1 MASLLD
7 VAAVPRTVEING
19 IQVAVYGVSAQG
31 VASLMARFPAFGKFM
46 SGTNPS
52 TEELMKVGPE
62 ALAAFIAA
70 GTGKLDDPEAE
81 KIAGTLS
88 VGSQLELVDMILKL
102 TFPRGVGPFVQKLRD
117 LGVMAQQGVR
127 EVSAMDS
134 QEESKNSSPQGT
146 ETSGSTPQKQS
157 STG

>member
-7 VAAVPRTVEING
+7 VAAVPRTVEVNG
-19 IQVAVYGVSAQG
+19 INLPVYGVSAHG

-52 TEELMKVGPE
+52 SDELMKVGPE

-70 GTGKLDDPEAE
+70 GTGGLNDSKQEE
-81 KIAGTLS
+81 IAATLGVGT
-88 VGSQLELVDMILKL
+88 QLEVVDMILKL

-134 QEESKNSSPQGT
+134 QEGSKSSSQQDT
-146 ETSGSTPQKQS
+146 VTSGPTPQKQ
-157 STG
+157 